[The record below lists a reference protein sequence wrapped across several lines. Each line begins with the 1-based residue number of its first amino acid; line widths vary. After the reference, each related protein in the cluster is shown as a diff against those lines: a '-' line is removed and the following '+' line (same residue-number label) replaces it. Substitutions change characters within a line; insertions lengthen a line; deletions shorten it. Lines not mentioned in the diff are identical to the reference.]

1 MFLFLT
7 SLLWSVYQ
15 TMDQNKALSPS
26 WNMCI
31 FIADIAMQED
41 NSKLAFYALEFM
53 ARWIARGENARG
65 PVLLSVDE
73 GLVVSALGTAGRTY
87 SSTLL
92 DASWAILRRSLRQKK
107 APQPESYLAK
117 IYADAA
123 LGNLQRA
130 FSTLHEFET
139 GYRNSPKEAEEDIFS
154 PFTSLHP
161 LVVASSKKGFE
172 TLDTVC
178 LLICKSLDSVF
189 IIHFLWL
196 LIFHKVILKSG

>member
-139 GYRNSPKEAEEDIFS
+139 AYRNSPKEAEEDIFS

-161 LVVASSKKGFE
+161 LVMASSKKGFE

-178 LLICKSLDSVF
+178 LLICKSFCSHNSFTIVVDF
-189 IIHFLWL
+189 P
-196 LIFHKVILKSG
+196 